1 MINYIVFWRHG
12 RAVECTGL
20 ENQQG
25 CKPFRGSNPLASA
38 MKNPR
43 VRFAPS
49 PTGYLHIGGAR
60 TALFNWLFAKQNKG
74 TFLLR
79 IEDTDLERS
88 KSEYIDQITDALSWL
103 NLKWDEDIVL
113 QSNNKARHEEMVQ
126 KMLDNGT
133 AYRCFLQK
141 DELDQL
147 RQVSEQKK
155 EIFRVPQT
163 YRDLSKNE
171 EQELLNEKKSFT
183 VRLKVPEGETE
194 FTDLVYGTIKVQNK
208 DLDDFIIARSDG
220 SPTYNFVVAIDDSDM
235 SISHVVRGDD
245 HLANTPKQILVYR
258 ALGLK
263 EPIFAHLPM
272 ILGSDKKRLS
282 KRHAATNVQ
291 EYKEKGFTAQAI
303 LNYLSLLGWNP
314 DSDKEIFS
322 DNELIESFQFDQV
335 QKKSAVFDEKKLL
348 WISQQHLTEMS
359 VRDAMNE
366 IYKLNPDWGDG
377 LDWNYLK
384 EIVKLIKDR
393 SKTISEIAE
402 MSELFFQ
409 DSLEYDQE
417 LISKTF
423 KEESAS
429 ITKDF
434 KNAIESTQKWDRSEI
449 ENIFDNLMTQHDVQI
464 GKVMKPIR
472 VALTGI
478 PYGPGIFDLILL
490 LGKEMCLKRL
500 RKLLSLLD

>member
-1 MINYIVFWRHG
+1 
-12 RAVECTGL
+12 
-20 ENQQG
+20 
-25 CKPFRGSNPLASA
+25 

-60 TALFNWLFAKQNKG
+60 TALFNWLFAKQNNGK
-74 TFLLR
+74 FLLR

-88 KSEYIDQITDALSWL
+88 KAEYIDQITDALSWL

-147 RQVSEQKK
+147 RQNSEQKK
-155 EIFRVPQT
+155 EIFRVPKT

-171 EQELLNEKKSFT
+171 EQKMLSDGKSFT
-183 VRLKVPEGETE
+183 VRLKIPEGETE

-220 SPTYNFVVAIDDSDM
+220 SPTYNFVVAVDDSDM
-235 SISHVVRGDD
+235 NISHVVRGDD

-258 ALGLK
+258 ALGLN

-272 ILGSDKKRLS
+272 ILGPDKKRLS

-314 DSDKEIFS
+314 DSDKEIFT

-393 SKTISEIAE
+393 SKTITEISE

-409 DSLEYDQE
+409 ESLEYDQE

-423 KEESAS
+423 KEESVS

-434 KNAIESTQKWDRSEI
+434 KNALESCQEWNRNEI
-449 ENIFDNLMTQHDVQI
+449 EIIFDNLMAQHDVQI

-478 PYGPGIFDLILL
+478 PFGPGIFDLILL
-490 LGKEMCLKRL
+490 LGKDMCLKRL
-500 RKLLSLLD
+500 RKLLSLVD

>member
-1 MINYIVFWRHG
+1 
-12 RAVECTGL
+12 
-20 ENQQG
+20 
-25 CKPFRGSNPLASA
+25 

-60 TALFNWLFAKQNKG
+60 TALFNWLFAKQNNGK
-74 TFLLR
+74 FLLR

-88 KSEYIDQITDALSWL
+88 KAEYIDQITDALSWL

-147 RQVSEQKK
+147 RQNSEQKK

-171 EQELLNEKKSFT
+171 EQKMLSDGKSFT
-183 VRLKVPEGETE
+183 VRLKIPEGETE

-220 SPTYNFVVAIDDSDM
+220 SPTYNFVVAVDDSDM
-235 SISHVVRGDD
+235 NISHVVRGDD

-258 ALGLK
+258 ALGLN

-272 ILGSDKKRLS
+272 ILGPDKKRLS

-314 DSDKEIFS
+314 DSDKEIFT

-393 SKTISEIAE
+393 SKTITEISE

-409 DSLEYDQE
+409 ESLEYDQE

-423 KEESAS
+423 KEESIS

-434 KNAIESTQKWDRSEI
+434 KNALESCQEWNRNEI
-449 ENIFDNLMTQHDVQI
+449 EIIFDNLMAQHDVQI

-478 PYGPGIFDLILL
+478 PFGPGIFDLILL
-490 LGKEMCLKRL
+490 LGKDMCLKRL

>member
-1 MINYIVFWRHG
+1 
-12 RAVECTGL
+12 
-20 ENQQG
+20 
-25 CKPFRGSNPLASA
+25 

-60 TALFNWLFAKQNKG
+60 TALFNWLFAKQNNGK
-74 TFLLR
+74 FLLR

-88 KSEYIDQITDALSWL
+88 KAEYIDQITDALSWL

-147 RQVSEQKK
+147 RQNSEQKK

-171 EQELLNEKKSFT
+171 EQKMLSDGKSFT
-183 VRLKVPEGETE
+183 VRLKIPEGETE

-220 SPTYNFVVAIDDSDM
+220 SPTYNFVVAVDDSDM
-235 SISHVVRGDD
+235 NISHVVRGDD

-258 ALGLK
+258 ALGLN

-272 ILGSDKKRLS
+272 ILGPDKKRLS

-314 DSDKEIFS
+314 DSDKEIFT

-393 SKTISEIAE
+393 SKTISEISE

-409 DSLEYDQE
+409 ESLEYDQE

-423 KEESAS
+423 KEESVS

-434 KNAIESTQKWDRSEI
+434 KNALESCQEWNRNEI
-449 ENIFDNLMTQHDVQI
+449 EIIFDNLMAQHDVQI

-478 PYGPGIFDLILL
+478 PFGPGIFDLILL
-490 LGKEMCLKRL
+490 LGKDMCLKRL
-500 RKLLSLLD
+500 RKLLSLVD

>member
-1 MINYIVFWRHG
+1 
-12 RAVECTGL
+12 
-20 ENQQG
+20 
-25 CKPFRGSNPLASA
+25 

-60 TALFNWLFAKQNKG
+60 TALFNWLFAKQNNGK
-74 TFLLR
+74 FLLR

-88 KSEYIDQITDALSWL
+88 KAEYIDQITDALSWL

-113 QSNNKARHEEMVQ
+113 QSNNKVRHEEMVQ

-147 RQVSEQKK
+147 RQNSEQKK

-171 EQELLNEKKSFT
+171 EQKMLSDGKSFT
-183 VRLKVPEGETE
+183 VRLKIPEGETE

-220 SPTYNFVVAIDDSDM
+220 SPTYNFVVAVDDSDM
-235 SISHVVRGDD
+235 NISHVVRGDD

-258 ALGLK
+258 ALGLN

-272 ILGSDKKRLS
+272 ILGPDKKRLS

-291 EYKEKGFTAQAI
+291 EYKEKGFSAQAI

-314 DSDKEIFS
+314 DSDKEIFT

-393 SKTISEIAE
+393 SKTITEISE

-409 DSLEYDQE
+409 ESLEYNQE

-423 KEESAS
+423 KEESVS

-434 KNAIESTQKWDRSEI
+434 KNALESCQEWNRNEI
-449 ENIFDNLMTQHDVQI
+449 EIIFDNLMAQHDVQI

-478 PYGPGIFDLILL
+478 PFGPGIFDLILL
-490 LGKEMCLKRL
+490 LGKDMCLKRL

>member
-1 MINYIVFWRHG
+1 
-12 RAVECTGL
+12 
-20 ENQQG
+20 
-25 CKPFRGSNPLASA
+25 

-60 TALFNWLFAKQNKG
+60 TALFNWLFAKQNNGK
-74 TFLLR
+74 FLLR

-88 KSEYIDQITDALSWL
+88 KAEYIDQITDALSWL

-147 RQVSEQKK
+147 RQNSEQKK

-163 YRDLSKNE
+163 YRDLSRNE
-171 EQELLNEKKSFT
+171 EQKMLSDGKSFT
-183 VRLKVPEGETE
+183 VRLKIPEGETE

-220 SPTYNFVVAIDDSDM
+220 SPTYNFVVAVDDSDM
-235 SISHVVRGDD
+235 NISHVVRGDD

-258 ALGLK
+258 ALGLN

-272 ILGSDKKRLS
+272 ILGPDKKRLS

-314 DSDKEIFS
+314 DSDKEIFT

-393 SKTISEIAE
+393 SKTITEISE

-409 DSLEYDQE
+409 ESLEYDQE

-423 KEESAS
+423 KEESIS

-434 KNAIESTQKWDRSEI
+434 KNALESCQEWNRNEI
-449 ENIFDNLMTQHDVQI
+449 EIIFDNLMAQHDVQI

-478 PYGPGIFDLILL
+478 PFGPGIFDLILL
-490 LGKEMCLKRL
+490 LGKDMCLKRL
-500 RKLLSLLD
+500 RKLLSLVD

>member
-1 MINYIVFWRHG
+1 
-12 RAVECTGL
+12 
-20 ENQQG
+20 
-25 CKPFRGSNPLASA
+25 
-38 MKNPR
+38 MKHPR

-60 TALFNWLFAKQNKG
+60 TALFNWLFAKQNNGK
-74 TFLLR
+74 FLLR

-88 KSEYIDQITDALSWL
+88 KTEYIDQITDALSWL

-126 KMLDNGT
+126 KMLYNGT

-147 RQVSEQKK
+147 RQNSEQKK

-171 EQELLNEKKSFT
+171 EQKMLSDGKSFT
-183 VRLKVPEGETE
+183 VRLKIPEGETE

-220 SPTYNFVVAIDDSDM
+220 SPTYNFVVAVDDSDM
-235 SISHVVRGDD
+235 NISHVVRGDD

-258 ALGLK
+258 ALGLN

-272 ILGSDKKRLS
+272 ILGPDKKRLS

-314 DSDKEIFS
+314 DSDKEIFT

-393 SKTISEIAE
+393 SKTISEISE

-409 DSLEYDQE
+409 ESLEYDQE

-423 KEESAS
+423 KEESIS

-434 KNAIESTQKWDRSEI
+434 KNALESCQEWNRNEI
-449 ENIFDNLMTQHDVQI
+449 EIIFDNLMAQHDVQI

-478 PYGPGIFDLILL
+478 PFGPGIFDLILL
-490 LGKEMCLKRL
+490 LGKDMCLKRL
-500 RKLLSLLD
+500 RKLLSLVD

>member
-1 MINYIVFWRHG
+1 M
-12 RAVECTGL
+12 VECTGL

-60 TALFNWLFAKQNKG
+60 TALFNWLFAKQNNGK
-74 TFLLR
+74 FLLR

-88 KSEYIDQITDALSWL
+88 KAEYIDQITDALSWL

-141 DELDQL
+141 DELDRL
-147 RQVSEQKK
+147 RQNSEQKK

-171 EQELLNEKKSFT
+171 EHKMLKDGKSFT
-183 VRLKVPEGETE
+183 IRLKIPEGETE

-220 SPTYNFVVAIDDSDM
+220 SPTYNFVVAVDDSDM
-235 SISHVVRGDD
+235 KISHVVRGDD

-258 ALGLK
+258 ALGLN

-272 ILGSDKKRLS
+272 ILGPDKKRLS

-314 DSDKEIFS
+314 DSDKEIFT

-393 SKTISEIAE
+393 SKTITEISE

-409 DSLEYDQE
+409 ESLEYNQE
-417 LISKTF
+417 LISNTF
-423 KEESAS
+423 KEESVS

-434 KNAIESTQKWDRSEI
+434 KNALESCQEWNRNEI
-449 ENIFDNLMTQHDVQI
+449 EIIFDNLMAQHDVQI

-478 PYGPGIFDLILL
+478 PFGPGIFDLILL
-490 LGKEMCLKRL
+490 LGKDMCLKRL